1 MFQDPNTA
9 VFICIGIVSG
19 AIAGMFGVGGGIL
32 IVPAL
37 VFFAG
42 FSQHTATGTSLAVLL
57 PPVGL
62 GAVIS
67 YYRQGFVDVRA
78 ALIIA
83 LFLFIG
89 AWISSRAATR
99 VPDAVLKLTFG
110 IFIILVGIYLV
121 ISSVKKLPA

>member
-1 MFQDPNTA
+1 
-9 VFICIGIVSG
+9 
-19 AIAGMFGVGGGIL
+19 
-32 IVPAL
+32 VPAL
-37 VFFAG
+37 VFLAG

-62 GAVIS
+62 GAVME
-67 YYRQGFVDVRA
+67 YYRQGSVDIRA

-89 AWISSRAATR
+89 AWVSSHVATR

-110 IFIILVGIYLV
+110 IFIILVGIYLI
-121 ISSVKKLPA
+121 ISSLKKLPA